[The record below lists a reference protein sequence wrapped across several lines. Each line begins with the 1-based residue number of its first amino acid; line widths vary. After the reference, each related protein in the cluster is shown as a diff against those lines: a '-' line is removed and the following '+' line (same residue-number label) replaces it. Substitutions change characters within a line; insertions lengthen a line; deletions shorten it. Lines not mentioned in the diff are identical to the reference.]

1 MKNLL
6 IFISL
11 IYLQE
16 NFSQTFQWVK
26 SIPCSDEIDVKKIIS
41 VDDNSFLLTGNYKG
55 SINFDSQVISSIGDS
70 DFFMSKHDSIGNL
83 IWIKSF
89 GGFDDIEIQDLALSS
104 NKDVFICG
112 TFEGSVLIDT
122 ILLTN
127 PTDKNAFLARL
138 DSNGNVLWA
147 KNFES
152 TSDVEANAISFNKL
166 NDKLSFVAV
175 YEDDVLFDTINQP
188 AFGNSSLFFSVFN
201 IDGSCDWY
209 TEVSSQDE
217 IEASSLE
224 YDSIGNIYC
233 LGNFEGNIF
242 FQSNVI
248 SNISNKDL
256 FLMKTD
262 STGNLIW
269 FKSVGGSDD
278 VEAAKL
284 VIYDTCLILIGKFS
298 GTANFQNTS
307 ISSSGDED
315 GFLLNLSFDNA
326 ENWIATFA
334 SNDEVSPKD
343 IDVDVFKNIYVT
355 GSIKSD
361 TYFGNVVVQNNSG
374 EDLFFCKYNSNGNFQ
389 WVKSVG
395 GSEDVKGI
403 SISLNNENDLL
414 FSGNFEGSAFFDSFT
429 LSALSDKDGF
439 LGKLSTDS
447 IFVVSIN
454 SKTTSSNLNVYPN
467 PTYDQITLEMEEGY
481 NGSIN
486 VEVYDLTGKFLK
498 TTTNTTIS
506 MGEYA
511 KGIYILK
518 VSYGEKTKEVRVVRD
533 Y

>member
-11 IYLQE
+11 FYLQE

-41 VDDNSFLLTGNYKG
+41 IDDNSFLLTGNYKG
-55 SINFDSQVISSIGDS
+55 SINFDSQVISSIGNS
-70 DFFMSKHDSIGNL
+70 DIFISKHDSIGNL

-104 NKDVFICG
+104 NKGVFICG
-112 TFEGSVLIDT
+112 TFEGSVLMDT

-152 TSDVEANAISFNKL
+152 TSDVEANAISFDTL
-166 NDKLSFVAV
+166 YDKLSFVAV
-175 YEDDVLFDTINQP
+175 YENDVLFDTINQP
-188 AFGNSSLFFSVFN
+188 AFGNSSLLFSVFN
-201 IDGSCDWY
+201 MDGSCDWY

-224 YDSIGNIYC
+224 HDSIGNIYC

-269 FKSVGGSDD
+269 FKSVGGTDD

-284 VIYDTCLILIGKFS
+284 FIYDTCLLLIGEFS

-307 ISSSGDED
+307 VSSSGDED
-315 GFLLNLSFDNA
+315 GFLLNLSLDNA
-326 ENWIATFA
+326 ENWITTFA

-361 TYFGNVVVQNNSG
+361 TYFGNIFVQNNSG
-374 EDLFFCKYNSNGNFQ
+374 EDLFFCKYNSNGNIQ

-395 GSEDVKGI
+395 GSEDVEGI
-403 SISLNNENDLL
+403 TISLDNDNDLL

-439 LGKLSTDS
+439 LGKLSTDT
-447 IFVVSIN
+447 IASIN
-454 SKTTSSNLNVYPN
+454 SKTISSNVNVYPN
-467 PTYDQITLEMEEGY
+467 PTHDQITLEIESY
-481 NGSIN
+481 NGSVN
-486 VEVYDLTGKFLK
+486 VEVYDLTGKLLK
-498 TTTNTTIS
+498 TTTETTIS

-511 KGIYILK
+511 KGIYVFKLGYGDLTK
-518 VSYGEKTKEVRVVRD
+518 VVRVARD
-533 Y
+533 